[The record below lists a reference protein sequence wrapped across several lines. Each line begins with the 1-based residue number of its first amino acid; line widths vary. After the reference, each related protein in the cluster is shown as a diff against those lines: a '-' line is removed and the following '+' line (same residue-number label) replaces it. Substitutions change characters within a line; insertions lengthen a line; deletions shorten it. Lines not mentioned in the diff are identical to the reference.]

1 MIGPLV
7 TVAIDGAIVAS
18 EQTARLQN
26 GLVVAPIVPFAQAIA
41 TQIDALGQGRYRVT
55 GGGRSVVV
63 RADARGVVA
72 LGRLAR
78 ALGERV
84 SYDAR
89 RRALA
94 IELPV
99 APLGA
104 PRFSPAIPPG
114 PYATF
119 APVTAPTPR
128 PVIDGIP
135 VPRRT
140 PIEAGPERSIVL
152 LRDEARMRK
161 RAPAPFYGAGGL
173 GRRIA
178 RRTYVRL

>member
-1 MIGPLV
+1 VTDPPV

-18 EQTARLQN
+18 EQSAQLRN

-41 TQIDALGQGRYRVT
+41 TRIDALGDGRFRIT

-84 SYDAR
+84 SYNAR
-89 RRALA
+89 HRTLA

-99 APLGA
+99 EPLRA
-104 PRFSPAIPPG
+104 PRFWPSIPPG

-119 APVTAPTPR
+119 APVAEPTPR

-152 LRDEARMRK
+152 LR
-161 RAPAPFYGAGGL
+161 
-173 GRRIA
+173 
-178 RRTYVRL
+178 